1 MKKMI
6 LLTLV
11 LLATTAS
18 YAEETKISFDKYLF
32 AKNQPKFKCD
42 GRQHCSQMRSC
53 AEAKFFIDNCPNT
66 KMDGDNDGKPCE
78 KRCGH

>member
-1 MKKMI
+1 MQKTI
-6 LLTLV
+6 LLTLI
-11 LLATTAS
+11 LLATTVV
-18 YAEETKISFDKYLF
+18 YAEEIKSDFNKYLV
-32 AKNQPKFKCD
+32 ATNQQKFKCD

-53 AEAKFFIDNCPNT
+53 TEAKFFIDNCPNT